1 MHPNEAELMTTA
13 STTVDT
19 AQDIEEGLQVGVM
32 GLPDKWVE
40 GLPLEQ
46 KLILLEVSSGVVLC
60 FCCLLAVGGGYHAL
74 DLNDRSRANRYRCS
88 CVALTS
94 LPSCSV
100 GILSTTADDCAKR
113 RCRLHRTA
121 CHNSRAAAPS

>member
-19 AQDIEEGLQVGVM
+19 AQDTEEGLQVGVM

-46 KLILLEVSSGVVLC
+46 KLILLEVSSGDVFC
-60 FCCLLAVGGGYHAL
+60 FCFFGGCFGRVVCSHFGGL
-74 DLNDRSRANRYRCS
+74 SRANVPDVRVLR
-88 CVALTS
+88 
-94 LPSCSV
+94 
-100 GILSTTADDCAKR
+100 
-113 RCRLHRTA
+113 
-121 CHNSRAAAPS
+121 